1 MSDIV
6 IVGGGAAGM
15 MAAIFAAERLGD
27 GSRVTLLEKNDR
39 LGRKIYLTGKGR
51 CNITNMR
58 PWNEFSR
65 HIHPEPK
72 FFKPAFRAF
81 SNEAV
86 RNFFESAGL
95 PVAEEQGRRLFP
107 ASMKASDVVRTLER
121 RVKES
126 GIRTV
131 FNTGWDS
138 SIPCKALIIATG
150 GKSYPITGSTGDGYD
165 IARSFGHTVTRI
177 FPSLTA
183 LMPGEYRYYG
193 TIELK
198 NVALTLQVDK
208 DVVQREEGEMSFTD
222 DGIEGALGYRLSRR
236 AVWALENGQKVTLLL
251 DLKPAL
257 TEEQLA
263 ARILRETSSMGGKFS
278 VAQIL
283 RRLLPLDLVPTF
295 MDAHKGI
302 SLDNIPSALKDWRF
316 PIVSC
321 KGYERAVVTAG
332 GVSLKEINPSTME
345 SRLYPGLFF
354 AGEVMD
360 IDGDTGGYNL
370 QVAFSTGALAGS
382 SAADYL
388 LSRQ

>member
-1 MSDIV
+1 MSGIV
-6 IVGGGAAGM
+6 IIGGGAAGM
-15 MAAIFAAERLGD
+15 MAAIFAAGRLGD

-65 HIHPEPK
+65 HIHPDPK

-86 RNFFESAGL
+86 KEFFESSEL
-95 PVAEEQGRRLFP
+95 PVTVEQGRRLFP
-107 ASMKASDVVRTLER
+107 ASMKAADVVRTLER
-121 RVKES
+121 KVKEC
-126 GIRTV
+126 GVRTEY
-131 FNTGWDS
+131 NTVWDS
-138 SIPCKALIIATG
+138 SVSYDALVVATG
-150 GKSYPITGSTGDGYD
+150 GKSYPVTGSTGDGYE
-165 IARSFGHTVTRI
+165 IARSFGHTITRV

-183 LMPGEYRYYG
+183 LMPREYRYYG
-193 TIELK
+193 TVELK
-198 NVALTLQVDK
+198 NVALTLMVDK
-208 DVVQREEGEMSFTD
+208 DVVQREEGEMSLTD

-236 AVWALENGQKVTLLL
+236 AVWALENGQKVTLSL

-257 TEEQLA
+257 TQEQLS
-263 ARILRETSSMGGKFS
+263 ARISREMEGMGGRPS
-278 VAQIL
+278 VGAL
-283 RRLLPLDLVPTF
+283 LHRLLPSDLIPLF
-295 MDAHKGI
+295 LDAHKGI
-302 SLDNIPSALKDWRF
+302 GPGNLPSALKEWRF

-345 SRLYPGLFF
+345 SRLHPGLFF
-354 AGEVMD
+354 AGEVLD

-370 QVAFSTGALAGS
+370 QVAFSTGALAGM

>member
-1 MSDIV
+1 MSGVV
-6 IVGGGAAGM
+6 ITGGGAAGM
-15 MAAIFAAERLGD
+15 MAAIFAAGRLGD

-65 HIHPEPK
+65 HIHPDPK
-72 FFKPAFRAF
+72 FFKPAFRTF

-86 RNFFESAGL
+86 RDFFESSGL
-95 PVAEEQGRRLFP
+95 PVTVEQGRRLFP
-107 ASMKASDVVRTLER
+107 ASMKAADVVRTLER
-121 RVKES
+121 KVKEC
-126 GIRTV
+126 GVRTV
-131 FNTGWDS
+131 YNTVWDPS
-138 SIPCKALIIATG
+138 VSYEALVVATG
-150 GKSYPITGSTGDGYD
+150 GKSYPVTGSTGDGYN
-165 IARSFGHTVTRI
+165 IARSFGHTVTRV

-183 LMPGEYRYYG
+183 LMPSEYRYYG

-198 NVALTLQVDK
+198 NVALTLQVDR
-208 DVVQREEGEMSFTD
+208 DIVQREEGEMSFTD

-236 AVWALENGQKVTLLL
+236 AVWALENGQKVTLYL

-257 TEEQLA
+257 TEEQLS
-263 ARILRETSSMGGKFS
+263 ARISREMESMGGKPS
-278 VAQIL
+278 AGALL
-283 RRLLPLDLVPTF
+283 RRLLPSDLIPLF
-295 MDAHKGI
+295 LDAHKGI
-302 SLDNIPSALKDWRF
+302 GPGALPFTLKNWRF

-332 GVSLKEINPSTME
+332 GVSLKEINPSTMA
-345 SRLYPGLFF
+345 SRLHPGLFF
-354 AGEVMD
+354 AGEVLD
-360 IDGDTGGYNL
+360 LDGDTGGYNL
-370 QVAFSTGALAGS
+370 QVAFSTGALAGI